1 MFDDPK
7 RELKRLEEQLLKE
20 DDTEWLDRE
29 LAQAYDLLGEDVD
42 MDATQVFREPIPVRN
57 YANGYDNAPDI
68 YNYADNYVDTAD
80 TAPVENLNRRIG
92 GLLLLA
98 AAETLGIATILAYWV
113 VQIL

>member
-57 YANGYDNAPDI
+57 YANGYDSAPDI

-80 TAPVENLNRRIG
+80 TAPVESVNRRIG

>member
-7 RELKRLEEQLLKE
+7 RELKRLEEQLLRE

-29 LAQAYDLLGEDVD
+29 IAQAYDLLGDNVD

-57 YANGYDNAPDI
+57 YANGYDSAPDI
-68 YNYADNYVDTAD
+68 YSYADTAD
-80 TAPVENLNRRIG
+80 TAPVESVNRRIG

-98 AAETLGIATILAYWV
+98 AVETLGIATILAYWV